1 MLAADNWCIKVN
13 DRVYGPYT
21 SNQLRK
27 FAHEGRFAQTSL
39 IAPAGGKEWRQA
51 AQETSFA
58 TFFGS
63 SSAQSSQKHAFGR
76 AQPKANVVETHPKR
90 RKTDHPAE
98 KAPPKSARKESVSNF
113 IVVFQVDGVA
123 GNRIEPVLSAMGP
136 TFKLAQNVWTVK
148 CAYTAIG
155 LRNSIAPFL
164 RPQESVFVIDATNG
178 RTCWQNYAPEP
189 HAKISAAF
197 IGAKH

>member
-1 MLAADNWCIKVN
+1 MLAVDNWCIKVN
-13 DRVYGPYT
+13 DRIYGPYT

-39 IAPAGGKEWRQA
+39 VAPAGGKEWRQA
-51 AQETSFA
+51 ADETSFA
-58 TFFGS
+58 NFFGAS
-63 SSAQSSQKHAFGR
+63 PTDAGQQRSFGR
-76 AQPKANVVETHPKR
+76 ARPKANVVETHPHR
-90 RKTDHPAE
+90 RSTDRPAGQASS
-98 KAPPKSARKESVSNF
+98 KDARKESVSNF
-113 IVVFQVDGVA
+113 IVIFQVDSVA
-123 GNRIEPVLSAMGP
+123 GNRIEPVLAAMGP
-136 TFKLAQNVWTVK
+136 TFRLAQNVWTVK

-164 RPQESVFVIDATNG
+164 RPQEAVFVIDATNG

-197 IGAKH
+197 VGAKP